1 MPERL
6 CSRRKP
12 VNRTHYQKPPRWY
25 PPRLNPLAMRFWRPL
40 RCYYQRRVQRLVEL
54 EVRGTEHIR
63 SLLAE
68 NAGVLITPNHSCHA
82 DATALYAASDELGVP
97 FYVMA
102 AWQVLHFASPI
113 KRLILRHH
121 GVFSVDREGTDMA
134 ALRQAREVLES
145 KPNPLVIFPE
155 GEVYHINERV
165 TPFREGPGSI
175 ALMAAR
181 KADRPVYVVPCAM
194 RYVYTKDPTPELLKL
209 MDELEAAVYWRPRP
223 DLDLSERV
231 YHLAEAA
238 LALKEIEF
246 CGKTFDGRVPERITH
261 LIECILSPIESRY
274 DLKAGNRTVPE
285 RVKAI
290 RNKAIKSLEDLNP
303 DDPAREKWFNDLD
316 DVFLVIQAFSYPG
329 DYVAEKPTIERVAET
344 LDKFE
349 EDMLRESATIRG
361 ERKATIIFGKPIS
374 VPAEKGSMS
383 GEELTNRMEQEV
395 QRLLDECD

>member
-1 MPERL
+1 M
-6 CSRRKP
+6 
-12 VNRTHYQKPPRWY
+12 NRTHYQKPPRWY

-40 RCYYQRRVQRLVEL
+40 RRYYARRVQRLIEI
-54 EVRGTEHIR
+54 EVRGKEHIAR
-63 SLLAE
+63 LLDE

-102 AWQVLHFASPI
+102 AWQVLHFSSFM
-113 KRLILRHH
+113 KRMILRHH

-134 ALRQAREVLES
+134 ALRQAREVLED

-165 TPFREGPGSI
+165 TPFREGPAAI

-181 KADRPVYVVPCAM
+181 KADRPIYCVPCAM
-194 RYVYTKDPTPELLKL
+194 RYRYTKDPTAELLKL
-209 MDELEAAVYWRPRP
+209 MDELEEAVYWRPRP
-223 DLDLSERV
+223 DLDLPERV
-231 YHLAEAA
+231 YRLAEGA

-246 CGKTFDGRVPERITH
+246 RGATSQGRVPERIAGLT
-261 LIECILSPIESRY
+261 EAILSPIEARY
-274 DLKAGNRTVPE
+274 ELKPGDRTVPE
-285 RVKAI
+285 RVKSV
-290 RNKAIKSLEDLNP
+290 RSHAIKQLEELGENDS
-303 DDPAREKWFNDLD
+303 AREKWLNDLD
-316 DVFLVIQAFSYPG
+316 DVFLVIQAYSYPG
-329 DYVAEKPTIERVAET
+329 DYVAAKPTIERIAET

-361 ERKATIIFGKPIS
+361 ERSATIVFGEPIP
-374 VPAEKGSMS
+374 VPAKKGSLT
-383 GEELTNRMEQEV
+383 GEQLTSQLEQDV

>member
-1 MPERL
+1 MRL
-6 CSRRKP
+6 
-12 VNRTHYQKPPRWY
+12 
-25 PPRLNPLAMRFWRPL
+25 WRPL
-40 RCYYQRRVQRLVEL
+40 RRYYQRRVQRLVEINVL
-54 EVRGTEHIR
+54 GIEHV
-63 SLLAE
+63 SPLLAE

-113 KRLILRHH
+113 RRLIFRHH

-165 TPFREGPGSI
+165 TPFREGPSAI

-181 KADRPVYVVPCAM
+181 KSDRPIYVVPCAM

-209 MDELEAAVYWRPRP
+209 MDELEAAVYWRPKT
-223 DLDLSERV
+223 DLDLSRRV
-231 YHLAEAA
+231 YQLAEAA

-246 CGKTFDGRVPERITH
+246 CGKTFDGRVPERISQ
-261 LIECILSPIESRY
+261 LIESILSPIETRY
-274 DLKAGNRTVPE
+274 ELKASGRTVPE
-285 RVKAI
+285 RVKSV
-290 RNKAIKSLEDLNP
+290 RNQAIKSLEELGE
-303 DDPAREKWFNDLD
+303 DDPAREQWLNDLD
-316 DVFLVIQAFSYPG
+316 DVFLVIQAYSYPG

-361 ERKATIIFGKPIS
+361 ERKATIMFGEPIR
-374 VPAEKGSMS
+374 VPAEKRGMT
-383 GEELTNRMEQEV
+383 GEELTLRMEQDV
-395 QRLLDECD
+395 QRLLDGCQ